1 MWPPTRNRRSRSR
14 PLQNEGEDG
23 ADEAKDERDGE
34 SEPGRWML
42 HQVQEV
48 SSKPIQKPTA
58 ATKSQ
63 KKATP
68 EKKNKR
74 ADRDAGKRECRVGHQ
89 LFLSRHHF
97 VPRGFKF

>member
-1 MWPPTRNRRSRSR
+1 VAADKKPGDRDCDL
-14 PLQNEGEDG
+14 LQNEGEDG

-34 SEPGRWML
+34 GEPGRWML
-42 HQVQEV
+42 HQGGDELEADPKTDR
-48 SSKPIQKPTA
+48 SDKEPE
-58 ATKSQ
+58 
-63 KKATP
+63 KATP

-74 ADRDAGKRECRVGHQ
+74 ADSDAGKRQCRVGHQ